1 MTMTDLGGRR
11 KVLVTVGVALA
22 LLLAALDQT
31 IVGTAMPR
39 IIADLN
45 GFDKYAWVTTA
56 YLVTSTVMTPISGKL
71 GDLFGRKPFLLAG
84 MIGFM
89 VLSWLC
95 GASQDMNQLV
105 FFRGAQGLFG
115 GMLFASV
122 FTVIADIFPPEQRAR
137 AQGVFGG
144 VFGLASI
151 FGPTAGG
158 WITDNLGWRWVFFV
172 NVPVGVLAVTFVAI
186 WLPYVRSSARL
197 RDIDFWGA
205 LTMAAGLTPILIGLT
220 LTRDHSWGDP
230 LVLGLIAAG
239 LVVMA
244 VFAVI
249 EHFEPEPIV
258 PLELFK
264 NRAYTVATA
273 VGVLSAFGMFG
284 AIIFVPLIFQG
295 VLGQPATNSGA
306 LITPMMIGLIGASIV
321 AGQIMI
327 RIKRYHYLGTL
338 GMLISAAGMF
348 FLSEVNVH
356 SSALEVT
363 TALVMVG
370 IGLGVSFPLY
380 ITALQSAV
388 DRKYLGVVSSNTQFW
403 RNVGGTVAT
412 AIFGSILASRLPV
425 NISGEVARLNL
436 PPQLTSLFKA
446 GGSNPQQIF
455 DSAQLAATRANLPPA
470 AQPLF
475 DQVLTAIKTGL
486 ALTLHEMFLIG
497 FVVILIAAVAS
508 LFMPDVPLKKSR
520 DALLAEPTPV
530 PLEPEPEPEVA

>member
-1 MTMTDLGGRR
+1 LSLTELNGRT
-11 KVLVTVGVALA
+11 KILVTAGVALA

-56 YLVTSTVMTPISGKL
+56 YLVTATVMTPISGKL

-84 MIGFM
+84 MVGFM
-89 VLSWLC
+89 LLSWAC
-95 GASQDMNQLV
+95 GASQDMDQLV
-105 FFRGAQGLFG
+105 VFRGAQGLFG

-144 VFGLASI
+144 VFGLSSI

-172 NVPVGVLAVTFVAI
+172 NVPVGVLAVLFIAL
-186 WLPYVRSSARL
+186 WLPFVRSSARL

-205 LTMAAGLTPILIGLT
+205 LTMAAGLTPILVGLS
-220 LTRDHSWGDP
+220 LTRDHSWTDP
-230 LVLGLIAAG
+230 LVLGLLAFG
-239 LVVMA
+239 LALMV
-244 VFAVI
+244 VFAIV
-249 EHFEPEPIV
+249 EHYEPEPIV
-258 PLELFK
+258 PLALFK
-264 NRAYTVATA
+264 NRAYTVGTA
-273 VGVLSAFGMFG
+273 VGVLSSFGMFG

-295 VLGQPATNSGA
+295 VLGQKATNSGA
-306 LITPMMIGLIGASIV
+306 LMTPMMLGLIGASLV
-321 AGQIMI
+321 AGQLMV

-338 GMLISAAGMF
+338 GMLISLLGMYY
-348 FLSEVNVH
+348 LSQVSVR
-356 SSALEVT
+356 STSLQVT
-363 TALVMVG
+363 ASLVMIG

-412 AIFGSILASRLPV
+412 AVFGSILAAQLPA
-425 NISGEVARLNL
+425 NIKAEVLKLNL
-436 PPQLTSLFKA
+436 PPQFLKA
-446 GGSNPQQIF
+446 FNGVANANPQQIF
-455 DSAQLAATRANLPPA
+455 NNTAGIPGP
-470 AQPLF
+470 
-475 DQVLTAIKTGL
+475 VLDAIRTGL
-486 ALTLHEMFLIG
+486 AVTIDHMFLIG
-497 FVVILIAAVAS
+497 LVPIALAVIVT
-508 LFMPDVPLKKSR
+508 LFMPDVPLKKTR
-520 DALLAEPTPV
+520 EAMLGEPAPVALEREAEPV
-530 PLEPEPEPEVA
+530 